1 MTFSRLFLEVIFCF
15 DSRCM
20 ELLCDQTEDE
30 IRDDL
35 ILLHR
40 IYPDLTRDQL
50 LEAKEN
56 LDRYF
61 NLAVRIFLREK
72 QQLEL
77 LDLANKNS

>member
-1 MTFSRLFLEVIFCF
+1 MTFSRLFLQAIFCF
-15 DSRCM
+15 DSRYM
-20 ELLCDQTEDE
+20 EMFRDQTEDE

-35 ILLHR
+35 ILLHH

-61 NLAVRIFLREK
+61 NLAVRIFLRE
-72 QQLEL
+72 QQQSEL
-77 LDLANKNS
+77 LDPADKNS